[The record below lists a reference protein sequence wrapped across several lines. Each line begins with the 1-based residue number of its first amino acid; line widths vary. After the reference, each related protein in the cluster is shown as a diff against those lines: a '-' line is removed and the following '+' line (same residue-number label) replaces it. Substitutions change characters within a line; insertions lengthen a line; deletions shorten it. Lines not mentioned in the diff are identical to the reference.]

1 MCDVDEAGEVA
12 GCLVTNGPDDHAA
25 LPGNH
30 FAVRDGLHHQPQP
43 WHNGKMPKAKNKGKT
58 PADQKKTSKVRR
70 GIGQPLPRPKA
81 CKDWPKEPLQCAHE
95 EDQLRQRGSKDSY
108 WWTCLQCG
116 SRWQRLEWEPDHEI
130 SAGAASSGD
139 FRGSTAAEV
148 IQTASK
154 VPYPSRLP
162 PPRSR
167 PDLTTL
173 VVEEKANAAAQGP
186 VDPTVPH
193 QGRMTPAVL
202 PMPLENPLNRP
213 RQVPMLPMPGR
224 LATQW

>member
-1 MCDVDEAGEVA
+1 MLAVGRQLTCAECGKDLDDISRTCESCGKGLDDMCDVDEAGEVA

-139 FRGSTAAEV
+139 FVA
-148 IQTASK
+148 
-154 VPYPSRLP
+154 PPLP
-162 PPRSR
+162 
-167 PDLTTL
+167 
-173 VVEEKANAAAQGP
+173 K
-186 VDPTVPH
+186 
-193 QGRMTPAVL
+193 
-202 PMPLENPLNRP
+202 
-213 RQVPMLPMPGR
+213 
-224 LATQW
+224 